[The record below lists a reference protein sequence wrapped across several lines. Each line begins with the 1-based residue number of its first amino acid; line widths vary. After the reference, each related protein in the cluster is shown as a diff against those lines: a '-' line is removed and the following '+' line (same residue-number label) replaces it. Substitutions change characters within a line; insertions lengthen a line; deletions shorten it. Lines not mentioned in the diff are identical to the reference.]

1 MHVIPG
7 GGENTSL
14 LLAQV
19 VGADLFT
26 DPFAPDSAGF
36 FGDTDHCSKH
46 DHVSPPL
53 SFVVFHQVIMPP
65 FLVIKFVSSY
75 FLNSLSME

>member
-7 GGENTSL
+7 GGENASL

-26 DPFAPDSAGF
+26 DPFAPGSVGF
-36 FGDTDHCSKH
+36 FGGTDHCCMH

-53 SFVVFHQVIMPP
+53 SFVVLDQVIMPP
-65 FLVIKFVSSY
+65 FLVIKFVSHT
-75 FLNSLSME
+75 FLNSWSME